1 MVAWWDAQTWISAGS
16 LASYTRGFYEVEKD
30 CRFSK
35 ILFPFP
41 RPWINSLATRFGIGH
56 RIFNFAFIFV
66 FGFAIAAAEER
77 GLKDYLQRGRWFYL
91 VVGCILSGIKSG
103 ISVFKLQ
110 ESLKDGEYK
119 VIKGTTR

>member
-1 MVAWWDAQTWISAGS
+1 M
-16 LASYTRGFYEVEKD
+16 
-30 CRFSK
+30 
-35 ILFPFP
+35 
-41 RPWINSLATRFGIGH
+41 ATHIGIGH

-91 VVGCILSGIKSG
+91 VVGCILSGIKSW
-103 ISVFKLQ
+103 IYMFN
-110 ESLKDGEYK
+110 EDEDGYFE

>member
-1 MVAWWDAQTWISAGS
+1 M
-16 LASYTRGFYEVEKD
+16 
-30 CRFSK
+30 
-35 ILFPFP
+35 
-41 RPWINSLATRFGIGH
+41 ATHFGIGP

-91 VVGCILSGIKSG
+91 VVGCILSGIKSW
-103 ISVFKLQ
+103 IYMFN
-110 ESLKDGEYK
+110 EDEDGYFE

>member
-1 MVAWWDAQTWISAGS
+1 MT
-16 LASYTRGFYEVEKD
+16 
-30 CRFSK
+30 
-35 ILFPFP
+35 
-41 RPWINSLATRFGIGH
+41 NSLATHFGIGQ

-77 GLKDYLQRGRWFYL
+77 GLKDYLQRGRWFNL

-103 ISVFKLQ
+103 ISVFKLE
-110 ESLKDGEYK
+110 ESLKDGNYE

>member
-1 MVAWWDAQTWISAGS
+1 MANHFVS
-16 LASYTRGFYEVEKD
+16 
-30 CRFSK
+30 
-35 ILFPFP
+35 
-41 RPWINSLATRFGIGH
+41 H

-91 VVGCILSGIKSG
+91 VVGCILSGIKSW
-103 ISVFKLQ
+103 ISMFKLE
-110 ESLKDGEYK
+110 ESLKDGDYE